1 MKIRPLLVTLS
12 LATSALMLVGCTR
25 ASQPPAAPAQTAQ
38 PAPAGPPP
46 PPRIP
51 VSLNAVMVSV
61 VDHAGHGLWDVE
73 SEGRAPKTE
82 QDWEMVAE
90 HAIQMAAAGTLITIP
105 GTGPNDVKLTGEP
118 DWRKWAGAMSDAGMA
133 AFKATEAKNMKALVA
148 ANSQL
153 VDACEGCHKAYKP
166 NIPSEGIMHK
176 HMHVERH

>member
-1 MKIRPLLVTLS
+1 MKMRGLIVTLS
-12 LATSALMLVGCTR
+12 LATSALLLVGCTP

-38 PAPAGPPP
+38 PAPAAPPP

-73 SEGRAPKTE
+73 NEGRAPKTE

-105 GTGPNDVKLTGEP
+105 GTGPNDVRLTGEA

-133 AFKATEAKNMKALVA
+133 AFKATEAKDMKALVA